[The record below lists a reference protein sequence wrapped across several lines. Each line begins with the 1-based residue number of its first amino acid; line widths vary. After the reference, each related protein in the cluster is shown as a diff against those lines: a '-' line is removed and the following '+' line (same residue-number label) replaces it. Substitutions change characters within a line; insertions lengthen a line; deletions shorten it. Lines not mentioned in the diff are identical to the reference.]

1 MIACTA
7 PGCVRG
13 LVHHAEWADPCA
25 LCDGRG
31 EITLAELSR
40 RIGENESTLTRLL
53 KNRPMRARTCARI
66 AGKLADL
73 LSP

>member
-13 LVHHAEWADPCA
+13 LVHLEQWADPCKVCNGA
-25 LCDGRG
+25 GQLTLTELC
-31 EITLAELSR
+31 R
-40 RIGENESTLTRLL
+40 RIDENESTLTRLL
-53 KNRPMRARTCARI
+53 KNRPMRAKTCARI

-73 LSP
+73 LTP

>member
-13 LVHHAEWADPCA
+13 LVHLQQWANPCKVCNGAGSLSVAEVC
-25 LCDGRG
+25 
-31 EITLAELSR
+31 R
-40 RIGENESTLTRLL
+40 RIGEDESTFTRLL
-53 KNRPMRARTCARI
+53 KNRPMRAKTCARI

>member
-13 LVHHAEWADPCA
+13 LVHRAEGWADPCKV
-25 LCDGRG
+25 CDGLG
-31 EITLAELSR
+31 SITLAELCR
-40 RIGENESTLTRLL
+40 RIDENESTMVRLIRG
-53 KNRPMRARTCARI
+53 RPMRAKTCARI

-73 LSP
+73 LA